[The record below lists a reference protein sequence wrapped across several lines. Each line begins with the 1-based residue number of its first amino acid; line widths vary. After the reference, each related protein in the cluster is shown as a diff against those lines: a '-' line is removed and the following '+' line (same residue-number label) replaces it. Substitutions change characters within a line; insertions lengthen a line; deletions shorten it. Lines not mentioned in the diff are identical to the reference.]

1 MQITV
6 FEQPPVGTNAY
17 LLYPPDGQEAVLM
30 DAPWGVAKAVA
41 PELRKSGRRLTA
53 VLLTHGHWDHIADAE
68 KCRIGGAAIYAH
80 PGDREW
86 MENPAMQTPFMV
98 PGLVLEP
105 LRGIRWLRDGQ
116 MLEVAGLRFEVRH
129 VPGHAPGSVLF
140 YNAEANAGFV
150 GDAIFSGSVGRTD
163 LPGADFDQLE
173 HSIRTQIYTL
183 PPGTVLYPGHGPAT
197 TVAAERATNKFV
209 RG

>member
-17 LLYPPDGQEAVLM
+17 LLYPPQSDEAVM
-30 DAPWGVAKAVA
+30 IDAPWGAWKAIA

-68 KCRIGGAAIYAH
+68 KCRVGGAVVYAH
-80 PGDREW
+80 PGDRAW
-86 MENPAMQTPFMV
+86 MENPAMQAPFMV

-105 LRGIRWLRDGQ
+105 VRDLRWLSDGQ

-140 YNAEANAGFV
+140 YHAESNAAFV